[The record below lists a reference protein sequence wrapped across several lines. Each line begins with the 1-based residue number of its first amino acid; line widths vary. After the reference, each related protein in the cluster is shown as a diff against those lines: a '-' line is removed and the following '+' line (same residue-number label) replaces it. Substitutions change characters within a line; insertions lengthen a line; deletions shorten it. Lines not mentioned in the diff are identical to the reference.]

1 MIKSG
6 DIYCSSTCK
15 RFIVEKTVEDDQ
27 GTWVYYRDD
36 VRQYNCLIEAF
47 LLRFTEVVN
56 ESRK

>member
-15 RFIVEKTVEDDQ
+15 KFIVEKTVEDDQ
-27 GTWVYYRDD
+27 GTWIYYKDN

-47 LLRFTEVVN
+47 LSRFTEVVN